1 MHNVVWGCTE
11 VLPMYQVD
19 INWSLYGLYAISIFS
34 DNRVLLILAM
44 WSSLQIS
51 LLRGRKACSKKKKTK
66 GKGFR
71 DKKAVLLQKFIS
83 VFSTKGWWGEQ
94 RISDRG
100 CCLILMPLNIIPYF
114 LVIRRTL
121 NFWTGFFQVVKPK
134 TLPKYPV
141 IRCNLNF
148 GLFHY
153 LHFQTIAFSK
163 FLITVMSPF
172 FNKRQKSHTFARTK
186 RKKNHTYKRDLDT
199 VNTVCLLRKQC
210 YFLKLWILIDPV

>member
-1 MHNVVWGCTE
+1 MRLYRSLAYVSSG
-11 VLPMYQVD
+11 YQLV
-19 INWSLYGLYAISIFS
+19 SYGPYAIGIFS
-34 DNRVLLILAM
+34 DNRVLLILAT
-44 WSSLQIS
+44 WSSLQIG
-51 LLRGRKACSKKKKTK
+51 LLRGRKPGAKKKAK

-83 VFSTKGWWGEQ
+83 VFSAKRWWGEQ

-100 CCLILMPLNIIPYF
+100 CCLILMSLNIIPYF
-114 LVIRRTL
+114 LVIRHTL

-172 FNKRQKSHTFARTK
+172 FNKRQHICTNKV
-186 RKKNHTYKRDLDT
+186 KKNHTYKRDIDT
-199 VNTVCLLRKQC
+199 MNTVCLLRKQC